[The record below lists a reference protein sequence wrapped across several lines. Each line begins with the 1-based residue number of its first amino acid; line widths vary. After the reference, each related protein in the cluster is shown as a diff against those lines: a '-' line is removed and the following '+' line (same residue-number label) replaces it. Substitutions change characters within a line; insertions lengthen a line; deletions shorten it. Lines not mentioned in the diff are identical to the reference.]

1 MRNLSPFR
9 LKKTFLVVNKSV
21 YCGEAAGVVFYRLRV
36 SCLEPRGHGAAAT
49 SRAAATKAALF
60 FSSFQSTT
68 RSVIAHSI
76 MVLYFDPK
84 CMNWLR
90 TCLQEQSL
98 YENIHYN
105 PLMMSQKEEPMGAS
119 WVLPRKVAEMV

>member
-1 MRNLSPFR
+1 M
-9 LKKTFLVVNKSV
+9 
-21 YCGEAAGVVFYRLRV
+21 VFYRLRV

-76 MVLYFDPK
+76 MVLYFDSK
-84 CMNWLR
+84 CMNWLS

-98 YENIHYN
+98 YENIHCD